1 MTPYY
6 NKTALFP
13 IFEQI
18 AYGRMAQFLQAM
30 RKNNVDMVMMTSA
43 VKVGSQG
50 AIKLDE
56 LLSDAEYKDHTYI
69 QEMRFLRKQLNTDPN
84 GREESPLGT
93 QTIKIALSNLRMDDD
108 YVNPLTGKQCKGREL
123 Y

>member
-1 MTPYY
+1 
-6 NKTALFP
+6 
-13 IFEQI
+13 
-18 AYGRMAQFLQAM
+18 M

-56 LLSDAEYKDHTYI
+56 LLSNAEYKDHTYI

-84 GREESPLGT
+84 EREESPLGT